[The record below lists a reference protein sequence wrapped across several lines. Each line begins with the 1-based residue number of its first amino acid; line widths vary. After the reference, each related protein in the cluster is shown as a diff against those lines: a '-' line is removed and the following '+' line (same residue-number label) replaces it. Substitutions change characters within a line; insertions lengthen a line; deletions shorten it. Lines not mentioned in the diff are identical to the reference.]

1 MLHVRVLHAL
11 RQLQMAAFRYSSAW
25 IQCARSPSTQFF
37 PPSWAPMED
46 FSRGGRIGAPARAR
60 DDLCGRL
67 LEVILVT
74 HAKEAIV
81 SHASHRR
88 CAQIRRVFSFKKQAK
103 PTGSAHAWIKRRTTN
118 LIVSQAQ
125 NIIWRGKAPSCE
137 KREIRKNFCFF
148 GIFQHL

>member
-1 MLHVRVLHAL
+1 M
-11 RQLQMAAFRYSSAW
+11 
-25 IQCARSPSTQFF
+25 
-37 PPSWAPMED
+37 
-46 FSRGGRIGAPARAR
+46 
-60 DDLCGRL
+60 
-67 LEVILVT
+67 
-74 HAKEAIV
+74 

-125 NIIWRGKAPSCE
+125 NIIFRGKAPSCE
-137 KREIRKNFCFF
+137 KREKRKNFCFF

>member
-1 MLHVRVLHAL
+1 
-11 RQLQMAAFRYSSAW
+11 
-25 IQCARSPSTQFF
+25 
-37 PPSWAPMED
+37 MED

-118 LIVSQAQ
+118 LIVSQSTEY
-125 NIIWRGKAPSCE
+125 NVEGEGPVV
-137 KREIRKNFCFF
+137 
-148 GIFQHL
+148 